1 MEVES
6 LHTAAAAF
14 ALAVLVHRHH
24 DHRPAGALHQPG
36 GHDANDAGMPVAAPQ
51 QHHAVFQPF
60 RLLFQKLLR
69 RIEDLQLDLLTPGVD
84 LVQFAGQL
92 LGTVG
97 ILAEHQLQGGH
108 GAVHTAR
115 RVDAR
120 RNGIAD
126 ILRRDRLARKAH
138 LFQQGFQPRTVGV
151 LQLMQAGSYQC
162 AVLAD
167 QRHHIR
173 HRAHSGKVAA
183 VIQHFL
189 RRAAVQRGA
198 QLKGHARTAQALE
211 RAGII
216 PAAGVHHSSR
226 LGQCIR
232 RQMVVGNDQ
241 VDAQFCSV
249 IRFVHG
255 RNAIVHGHDQLT
267 ALVVDG
273 ADRVFGKAVTV
284 PLSAGQHTLDG
295 RSHALEMLVQK
306 GRSGHAVHIVVAEDH
321 DGLAIVDGLP
331 DALTGLV
338 HVGQQRRVAQFFF
351 ARQQGQRFGGVGD
364 APRGQHTG
372 QQGVFLLLGG
382 QHLMIFCFRPRLFVH
397 GLLFQFFCGLFRDGP
412 GQLLQHG
419 AVQRFQFPCTVGH

>member
-1 MEVES
+1 
-6 LHTAAAAF
+6 
-14 ALAVLVHRHH
+14 
-24 DHRPAGALHQPG
+24 
-36 GHDANDAGMPVAAPQ
+36 MPVAAPQ

-69 RIEDLQLDLLTPGVD
+69 RLEDLQFDLLTPGVD

-126 ILRRDRLARKAH
+126 ILSRNGFARKAH
-138 LFQQGFQPRTVGV
+138 LFQQGFQPGTVGV

-162 AVLAD
+162 AVLAG

-211 RAGII
+211 GAGII
-216 PAAGVHHSSR
+216 PAAGIHHSSR
-226 LGQCIR
+226 LRQCVR
-232 RQMVVGNDQ
+232 RQMVVGDDQ
-241 VDAQFCSV
+241 VDAQFCGV

-273 ADRVFGKAVTV
+273 ADRVFGKAVTIA
-284 PLSAGQHTLDG
+284 LAAGQHTLDG
-295 RSHALEMLVQK
+295 RTHALEMLVQK
-306 GRSGHAVHIVVAEDH
+306 GRSGHAVHIVIAEHH
-321 DGLAIVDGLP
+321 DGLPVIDGLP
-331 DALTGLV
+331 DALTSLL
-338 HVGQQRRVAQFFF
+338 HIGQQKWVAQLFLTG
-351 ARQQGQRFGGVGD
+351 QQGQRVGGVGD
-364 APRGQHTG
+364 AAGRQNAC
-372 QQGVFLLLGG
+372 QQGVFLLLGSK
-382 QHLMIFCFRPRLFVH
+382 H
-397 GLLFQFFCGLFRDGP
+397 GLVFRFAPGFSFLRIVFQFFSRLLRNGCGQFPQGSP
-412 GQLLQHG
+412 VKVFQL
-419 AVQRFQFPCTVGH
+419 PCTVGH